1 MALNLNTRFSK
12 GMEALNQGDFQAA
25 QGHLKAVIRLAPASP
40 EANSCLG
47 FVEANLGNLEAAL
60 DYTGK
65 ALKAAPENPQVRTH
79 RAFALIASGREDE
92 GASELIEANKLAP
105 GQTAILNQ
113 LSKLYE
119 KAGKFSEAEPLLEE
133 LFRLSP
139 RDPAIAN
146 RYISALLEQE
156 KGELA
161 LKAAR
166 SLKNKF
172 PDNEFV
178 WGQIAKAARKAGAWL
193 LAREYFEKLVR
204 QDGKDISYKRGLGHS
219 LMELNRYEE
228 VIPVLTEIYRLEP
241 TSRKVLYSLG
251 YAFFSLHMYEQSM
264 PFIEQTLEF
273 DPDHVNALLI
283 KGRTLVY
290 YAELDQA
297 REFFERVLELDPT
310 HPMAHMQLNKMSP
323 PTEKNQTFE
332 VLENL
337 YAGITEGDPHQGL
350 LGFALGDM
358 YDAIKD
364 YDQAFHYYSLGN
376 QRARAAYAK
385 IGAVFDETETGSEF
399 GRLKTL
405 FSKQN
410 LARINCPGSS
420 STRPIFIVAMPRA
433 GTTLLEQIISSH
445 SMVFG
450 AGELPHAGTMANRL
464 KEDLAKDTFE
474 QLEKT
479 LAAHG
484 EGYARGY
491 LEALPG
497 AKAGKKHVTDKMP
510 TNFLHLGL
518 LQLVLPKASYI
529 HIRRNPL
536 DTCMS
541 MFRGFF
547 NKGYPYACDLYTLGL
562 YYRQYDVL
570 MKHWARALP
579 RPMLE
584 ITYEELVTDSETLAP
599 KILEFCGL
607 EWQPECLEYYK
618 NKHKVITMSTY
629 QVRKPITTSALGK
642 WRRYEKYIEPLLDGL
657 GDEITST
664 LKL

>member
-12 GMEALNQGDFQAA
+12 GMEALDQGDFQAA

-47 FVEANLGNLEAAL
+47 FVEANLGNLVAAL

-65 ALKAAPENPQVRTH
+65 ALQAAPENPQVRTH

-92 GASELIEANKLAP
+92 GASELEEANKLAP
-105 GQTAILNQ
+105 GQTTILNQ

-119 KAGKFSEAEPLLEE
+119 KTGRFSEAEPLLEE

-146 RYISALLEQE
+146 RYVRALLEQK
-156 KGELA
+156 KGEQA
-161 LKAAR
+161 LKVAQ
-166 SLKNKF
+166 SLKDRF
-172 PDNEFV
+172 PDNQFV
-178 WGQIAKAARKAGAWL
+178 WGQIATAAREAGAWL
-193 LAREYFEKLVR
+193 LAREYFQKLVR
-204 QDGKDISYKRGLGHS
+204 HDGEDISYKRGLGHA
-219 LMELNRYEE
+219 LMELNLYEE
-228 VIPVLTEIYRLEP
+228 VIPVLTEIYRLDP
-241 TSRKVLYSLG
+241 SSRKLLYSLG
-251 YAFFSLHMYEQSM
+251 YALFNIYRYEESM
-264 PFIEQTLEF
+264 PFIEKALEF
-273 DPDHVNALLI
+273 EPDNVNALLI
-283 KGRTLVY
+283 KARTLVY
-290 YAELDQA
+290 YAELEKA
-297 REFFERVLELDPT
+297 RECFERVLELDPT
-310 HPMAHMQLNKMSP
+310 HPMAHFQLNKMSP
-323 PTEKNQTFE
+323 PAEKNQTFE

-337 YAGITEGDPHQGL
+337 YSSIREGDPHQGL

-385 IGAVFDETETGSEF
+385 IGAVFDEKETGLEF

-410 LARINCPGSS
+410 LDKINRPGNP

-445 SMVFG
+445 SKVQG
-450 AGELPHAGTMANRL
+450 AGELPHANTMASRF
-464 KEDLAKDTFE
+464 KEDLANDTFE

-497 AKAGKKHVTDKMP
+497 AEAGKQHVTDKMP

-529 HIRRNPL
+529 HIRRDPL

-562 YYRQYDVL
+562 YYRQYDLL
-570 MKHWARALP
+570 MKHWALALP

-599 KILEFCGL
+599 KILDFCSL
-607 EWQPECLEYYK
+607 EWEPECLEYYK

-629 QVRKPITTSALGK
+629 QVRKPINTSALGK
-642 WRRYEKYIEPLLDGL
+642 WRRYEKYIGPLLDGL

>member
-25 QGHLKAVIRLAPASP
+25 QGHLKAVVRLAPASP

-92 GASELIEANKLAP
+92 GTSELIEANKLAP
-105 GQTAILNQ
+105 GQAAILNQ
-113 LSKLYE
+113 LSRLYE
-119 KAGKFSEAEPLLEE
+119 KTGRFSEAEPLLEE
-133 LFRLSP
+133 LTRLSP
-139 RDPAIAN
+139 RDPAVAN

-156 KGELA
+156 KAKPA
-161 LKAAR
+161 LEAAQ
-166 SLKNKF
+166 SLKDRF
-172 PDNEFV
+172 PDNEFI
-178 WGQIAKAARKAGAWL
+178 WGQIAKAAREAGEWL
-193 LAREYFEKLVR
+193 LAREYFKKLAR
-204 QDGKDISYKRGLGHS
+204 HNGKDISYKRGLGQC
-219 LMELNRYEE
+219 LMELSLYEE
-228 VIPVLTEIYRLEP
+228 VIPVLTEIYQLDP
-241 TSRKVLYSLG
+241 SSRKVLYSLG
-251 YAFFSLHMYEQSM
+251 YALFSIHQYEESM
-264 PFIEQTLEF
+264 SFIEKALEF
-273 DPDHVNALLI
+273 EPDLVNALVI
-283 KGRTLVY
+283 KARILVY
-290 YAELDQA
+290 YGELDQA
-297 REFFERVLELDPT
+297 RKYFERVLELDPAN
-310 HPMAHMQLNKMSP
+310 PMAHMQLNTMSP
-323 PTEKNQTFE
+323 PTEKNETFE
-332 VLENL
+332 VLEAL
-337 YAGITEGDPHQGL
+337 YAGIKEGDPHQGL

-385 IGAVFDETETGSEF
+385 IGAVFDEQETDLQF

-405 FSKQN
+405 FSREN
-410 LARINCPGSS
+410 LEKITFRGNP
-420 STRPIFIVAMPRA
+420 STKPIFIVAMPRA

-445 SMVFG
+445 SRVFG
-450 AGELPHAGTMANRL
+450 AGELPHANAMA
-464 KEDLAKDTFE
+464 KQFKGDLAGDDFD

-491 LEALPG
+491 LEELPG
-497 AKAGKKHVTDKMP
+497 AAAGKQHVTDKMP
-510 TNFLHLGL
+510 VNFLHLGL
-518 LQLVLPKASYI
+518 LQLVLPRASYI

-547 NKGYPYACDLYTLGL
+547 NKSYPHACDLYTLGL
-562 YYRQYDVL
+562 YYRQYHLL

-629 QVRKPITTSALGK
+629 QVRKPINTSALKK
-642 WRRYEKYIEPLLDGL
+642 WRHYEKYIGPLLDGL